1 MFVLRS
7 GTDQTKIKEAIKNAK
22 NIVVV
27 GGGFIGSECTADI
40 KNTFK
45 NQKNVSLICEG
56 VPMER
61 IFGFEVASSILSEHE
76 NNGAKVYVGKDVT
89 KLRY

>member
-7 GTDQTKIKEAIKNAK
+7 GTDQTKIKEAFKNAK

-27 GGGFIGSECTADI
+27 GGGFIGSECTANI

-45 NQKNVSLICEG
+45 N
-56 VPMER
+56 
-61 IFGFEVASSILSEHE
+61 
-76 NNGAKVYVGKDVT
+76 
-89 KLRY
+89 